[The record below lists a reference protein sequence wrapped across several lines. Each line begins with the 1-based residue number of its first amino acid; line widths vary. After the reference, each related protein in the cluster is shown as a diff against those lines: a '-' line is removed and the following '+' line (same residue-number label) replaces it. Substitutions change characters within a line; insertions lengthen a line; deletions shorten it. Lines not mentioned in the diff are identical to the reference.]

1 MFISKKFK
9 YNITYFTNME
19 RDISNTFIHSLIDD
33 RIHDLSNNPRAQFLG
48 MLVNILNGNNMNSNL
63 AMLPLANNFVNA
75 QISQSS
81 TLNRILNDSLL
92 MEKTPYKKIL
102 SDKGNEQLKTV
113 KYSKEK
119 FEQDSCC
126 IMFVDFEEGQDVI
139 QLPCGHI
146 FDPDGIKTWLKEEQA
161 KCPICRFELDSKEV
175 KDNESDSDDEEDIPL
190 LEDSSG
196 NEIDHNYNQLFQ
208 NIGFINNPIENL
220 YRPRRRNL
228 INQRTFV
235 NEIINVENE
244 FVENRIMQNAI
255 MASIYEQNEYLNSD
269 NDTSPEPFEEEDLFL
284 EEFSDSDI

>member
-9 YNITYFTNME
+9 YNIIYFTNME